1 MLIGKFQSIE
11 LGAGESEFG
20 RKFYSECLETDSDL
34 SLLNSNCIDV
44 ITDAHK
50 ICVDDG
56 SFDRVILCNPYPY
69 GFIRGEGL
77 VLLREIV
84 RILKSRGEVILITSS
99 RNPNC
104 QPQRIEQIA
113 NTLKS
118 ETNVKIQIQ
127 VTAIN
132 PQTQY
137 PEQKF
142 YRLDG
147 TETNPN
153 TEIILQIQKS

>member
-1 MLIGKFQSIE
+1 MGKFQSIE

-20 RKFYSECLETDSDL
+20 RKFYQKCLETDSDL
-34 SLLNSNCIDV
+34 SLLNTNCIDV

-56 SFDRVILCNPYPY
+56 SFDRVILCNPYEY
-69 GFIRGEGL
+69 GFIREEGL

-84 RILKSRGEVILITSS
+84 RILKDKGQAILIASSHNPYCQSQRIKQIADTLRLETEVI
-99 RNPNC
+99 
-104 QPQRIEQIA
+104 
-113 NTLKS
+113 
-118 ETNVKIQIQ
+118 IQMQ
-127 VTAIN
+127 VTTIN

-147 TETNPN
+147 TETKPN

>member
-1 MLIGKFQSIE
+1 MGKFQCIE
-11 LGAGESEFG
+11 LGAGESGFG
-20 RKFYSECLETDSDL
+20 RKFYPKCLETDSDL
-34 SLLNSNCIDV
+34 SLLNTNCIDV

-56 SFDRVILCNPYPY
+56 SFDRVILCNPYEY
-69 GFIRGEGL
+69 GFIREEGL

-84 RILKSRGEVILITSS
+84 RILKDKGQVILIASS
-99 RNPNC
+99 SNPYC
-104 QPQRIEQIA
+104 QLQRIKQIA
-113 NTLKS
+113 SNLKS

-127 VTAIN
+127 FTAIN

-147 TETNPN
+147 TETIPN
-153 TEIILQIQKS
+153 IEIILQIQKS

>member
-1 MLIGKFQSIE
+1 MGKFQSIE

-20 RKFYSECLETDSDL
+20 RKFYPKCLETDSDL
-34 SLLNSNCIDV
+34 SLLNTNCIDV

-56 SFDRVILCNPYPY
+56 SFDRVILCNPYEY
-69 GFIRGEGL
+69 GFIREEGL

-84 RILKSRGEVILITSS
+84 RILKDQGQVILIASS
-99 RNPNC
+99 SNPYC
-104 QPQRIEQIA
+104 QSQRIKQIA
-113 NTLKS
+113 DTLRL
-118 ETNVKIQIQ
+118 ETDVIIQIQ

-132 PQTQY
+132 LQTQY

-147 TETNPN
+147 TETIPN
-153 TEIILQIQKS
+153 IEIILQIQKS

>member
-1 MLIGKFQSIE
+1 MGKFQSIE

-20 RKFYSECLETDSDL
+20 RKFYQKCLETDSDL
-34 SLLNSNCIDV
+34 SLLNTNCIDV

-50 ICVDDG
+50 ICVDGG
-56 SFDRVILCNPYPY
+56 SFDRVILCNPYEY
-69 GFIRGEGL
+69 GFTREEGL

-84 RILKSRGEVILITSS
+84 RILKDQGQVTLITSS
-99 RNPNC
+99 FNPYC

-113 NTLKS
+113 NTLEL
-118 ETNVKIQIQ
+118 ETDVKIQIQ

-132 PQTQY
+132 LQTQY

-147 TETNPN
+147 TETIPN
-153 TEIILQIQKS
+153 LEIILQIQKS

>member
-1 MLIGKFQSIE
+1 MGKFQSIE
-11 LGAGESEFG
+11 LGAGESVFG
-20 RKFYSECLETDSDL
+20 RKFYPKCLETDSDL
-34 SLLNSNCIDV
+34 SLLNTNCIDV

-56 SFDRVILCNPYPY
+56 SFDRVILCNPYEY
-69 GFIRGEGL
+69 GFIREEGL

-84 RILKSRGEVILITSS
+84 RILKDQGQVILIASS
-99 RNPNC
+99 FNPYC

-113 NTLKS
+113 NTLEL
-118 ETNVKIQIQ
+118 ETGVKIQIQ

-137 PEQKF
+137 PEQQF

-147 TETNPN
+147 TETIPN
-153 TEIILQIQKS
+153 IEIILQIQKS

>member
-1 MLIGKFQSIE
+1 MGKFQSIE
-11 LGAGESEFG
+11 LGAGQSEFG
-20 RKFYSECLETDSDL
+20 RKFYPKCLETDSDL

-44 ITDAHK
+44 ITDARK
-50 ICVDDG
+50 ICIDDG
-56 SFDRVILCNPYPY
+56 SFDCVILCNPYEY
-69 GFIRGEGL
+69 GFIREEGL
-77 VLLREIV
+77 VLLLEIV
-84 RILKSRGEVILITSS
+84 RILKDQGQVILITSS
-99 RNPNC
+99 FNPYC
-104 QPQRIEQIA
+104 QPQRVEQIV
-113 NTLKS
+113 NTLRS
-118 ETNVKIQIQ
+118 EIDIIIQMQ
-127 VTAIN
+127 VTTIN

>member
-1 MLIGKFQSIE
+1 MGKFQSIE

-20 RKFYSECLETDSDL
+20 RKFYPKCLETDSDL
-34 SLLNSNCIDV
+34 SLLNTNCIDV

-56 SFDRVILCNPYPY
+56 SFDRVILCNPFPY
-69 GFIRGEGL
+69 GFSGEKGL

-84 RILKSRGEVILITSS
+84 RILKNKGQVILIASS
-99 RNPNC
+99 HNPYC

-113 NTLKS
+113 NTLEL
-118 ETNVKIQIQ
+118 ETDVKIQMQ
-127 VTAIN
+127 VSAFGL
-132 PQTQY
+132 QTQY
-137 PEQKF
+137 SEQKF

-147 TETNPN
+147 TETKPN

>member
-1 MLIGKFQSIE
+1 MGKFQSIE

-20 RKFYSECLETDSDL
+20 RKFYQKCLETDSDL
-34 SLLNSNCIDV
+34 SLLNTNCIDV

-69 GFIRGEGL
+69 GFVREEGL

-84 RILKSRGEVILITSS
+84 RILKDQGHVTLITSS
-99 RNPNC
+99 FNPNC
-104 QPQRIEQIA
+104 QPKRIEQIA
-113 NTLKS
+113 NTLEL
-118 ETNVKIQIQ
+118 ETDVKIQIQ

>member
-1 MLIGKFQSIE
+1 MGKFQSIE

-20 RKFYSECLETDSDL
+20 RKFYSKCLETDSDL
-34 SLLNSNCIDV
+34 SLLNSNYIDV

-50 ICVDDG
+50 ICVDDD
-56 SFDRVILCNPYPY
+56 SFDCVILCNPYEY
-69 GFIRGEGL
+69 GFIREEGL

-84 RILKSRGEVILITSS
+84 RILKDQGQVILITSS
-99 RNPNC
+99 LNPYC

-113 NTLKS
+113 NTLKL
-118 ETNVKIQIQ
+118 ETDVKIQIQ

-132 PQTQY
+132 LQTQY

-147 TETNPN
+147 TETIPN
-153 TEIILQIQKS
+153 IEIILQIQKS

>member
-1 MLIGKFQSIE
+1 MGKFQSIE

-20 RKFYSECLETDSDL
+20 RKFYPKCLETDSDL
-34 SLLNSNCIDV
+34 SLLNTNCIDV

-56 SFDRVILCNPYPY
+56 SFDRVILCNPFPY
-69 GFIRGEGL
+69 GFVREEGL

-84 RILKSRGEVILITSS
+84 RILKSKGQVILIASS
-99 RNPNC
+99 RNPTC
-104 QPQRIEQIA
+104 QPQRIKQIA
-113 NTLKS
+113 NALELGTD
-118 ETNVKIQIQ
+118 VKIQIQ

-132 PQTQY
+132 LQTQY

-142 YRLDG
+142 YRFDG
-147 TETNPN
+147 IETKPN